1 VLAGVELT
9 CEYNGVEIHL
19 LGYLIDYKNIN
30 LLKRLEFLKK
40 SRVERVYKII
50 DKLKEIN
57 IDLKA
62 QDIFN
67 IAHGGTVGRLH
78 IARAMVKAGIV
89 DSTNEAFQKFIG
101 DKCPGYV
108 CGFKLTPA
116 EAIKLIKDVGG
127 IPVLAHPYTLSN
139 DELILQFIGFGLMGL
154 EAYYPEHTQAMINFY
169 LGLAQ
174 KHNLLVTGGSD
185 YHGDVKPEVKIGS
198 AKIPYSLVE
207 KIKTTK
213 EKICAEKS

>member
-1 VLAGVELT
+1 
-9 CEYNGVEIHL
+9 
-19 LGYLIDYKNIN
+19 
-30 LLKRLEFLKK
+30 
-40 SRVERVYKII
+40 
-50 DKLKEIN
+50 
-57 IDLKA
+57 
-62 QDIFN
+62 
-67 IAHGGTVGRLH
+67 
-78 IARAMVKAGIV
+78 
-89 DSTNEAFQKFIG
+89 
-101 DKCPGYV
+101 
-108 CGFKLTPA
+108 
-116 EAIKLIKDVGG
+116 
-127 IPVLAHPYTLSN
+127 
-139 DELILQFIGFGLMGL
+139 MGL